1 MASTHI
7 TDERKRVFET
17 LESGEYGNFALF
29 SCFVNGE
36 PAVAIAAVLPT
47 PPEAPDD
54 EPGYLV
60 RPLFVSVTP
69 TMRLTDHDPRF
80 RGGRP
85 GAA

>member
-1 MASTHI
+1 MASTNI
-7 TDERKRVFET
+7 TDERKRSFET
-17 LESGEYGNFALF
+17 LKSGEYGNFALF

-36 PAVAIAAVLPT
+36 PAVAIATVLPT
-47 PPEAPDD
+47 PPEIPGD
-54 EPGYLV
+54 EPGSLV

-69 TMRLTDHDPRF
+69 AMRLTDHDPRF